1 MSEINETGD
10 VWHKIQQW
18 MRFGDIF
25 SEINLDSA
33 IIDVILLINL
43 IFLALNSR
51 FPH

>member
-18 MRFGDIF
+18 MPFGDIF

-33 IIDVILLINL
+33 IIDEILLTNL